1 MFGQPTLLFFAALKS
16 NPLMTGEQ
24 ENQRREFFTYPVV
37 HFLTSLQAGGENLSH
52 MCVFGGG
59 GGSMWVGMIGLEKDM
74 DVNCDGNCTLRFF
87 KTALL

>member
-16 NPLMTGEQ
+16 NSLMTGEH

-37 HFLTSLQAGGENLSH
+37 QFLTSLQVGGENLSH

-59 GGSMWVGMIGLEKDM
+59 WGGGA
-74 DVNCDGNCTLRFF
+74 CDFV
-87 KTALL
+87 